1 MCNACIATYAIDATA
16 KGEFYVH
23 TWVTALALPT
33 SNTPIINEHHG
44 LPADVEPAYGTKR
57 IYVQATGEPEG
68 TGRVRLRREDDAD
81 WTDWIDTSDVAG
93 TLGNLGL
100 DVRLDACRGKIVLWA
115 LGHVTTEQA
124 ILHVRDSVPMS
135 RVKASRVMPTKQI
148 LASWR
153 RSAVQL
159 LLRTEKDF
167 PQLSCL
173 RVVKGRRYWRGAE
186 VSAEHTSLPIRV
198 VARRYKYRGNKSMR
212 SHTHLSVFYKNRRFW
227 AGTLPRAKL
236 LVNAFLALEKEP

>member
-23 TWVTALALPT
+23 TWVTIPT
-33 SNTPIINEHHG
+33 PDGVPIINEHHG
-44 LPADVEPAYGTKR
+44 LSADVEPAYGTKR
-57 IYVQATGEPEG
+57 IYVQAEGEPEG
-68 TGRVRLRREDDAD
+68 TGRVRFRREDDAD
-81 WTDWIDTSDVAG
+81 WTEWINTRDVAG
-93 TLGNLGL
+93 TLGCLGL
-100 DVRLDACRGKIVLWA
+100 DIRIDACPGKIVLWA
-115 LGHVTTEQA
+115 LGRVTTEQA
-124 ILHVRDSVPMS
+124 ISHIREDVLMPRPK
-135 RVKASRVMPTKQI
+135 RPRVMPTKQI

-153 RSAVQL
+153 RSASQL

-173 RVVKGRRYWRGAE
+173 RVVKGHRYWRGAE
-186 VSAEHTSLPIRV
+186 VSAEHASLPIRV